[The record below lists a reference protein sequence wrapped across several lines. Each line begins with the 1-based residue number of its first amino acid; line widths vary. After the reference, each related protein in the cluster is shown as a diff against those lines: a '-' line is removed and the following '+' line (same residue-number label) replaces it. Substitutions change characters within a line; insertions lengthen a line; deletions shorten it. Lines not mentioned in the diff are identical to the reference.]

1 MMSENKPKEK
11 KVNFEKLKLMSDDD
25 LKDRAD
31 IAATK
36 IEAKKKRYFSLHD
49 LNLARLNN
57 YEKYRLADKA
67 VCLKLLA
74 ERKTKQSLPSGNLGK
89 AVGAT

>member
-1 MMSENKPKEK
+1 MSENKPKEK

-25 LKDRAD
+25 LKNRAE
-31 IAATK
+31 IAANK
-36 IEAKKKRYFSLHD
+36 IEAKKKRYFTLHE

-67 VCLKLLA
+67 VCLKLLT
-74 ERKTKQSLPSGNLGK
+74 ERKTKQNLPSGSLGK
-89 AVGAT
+89 VIGAS